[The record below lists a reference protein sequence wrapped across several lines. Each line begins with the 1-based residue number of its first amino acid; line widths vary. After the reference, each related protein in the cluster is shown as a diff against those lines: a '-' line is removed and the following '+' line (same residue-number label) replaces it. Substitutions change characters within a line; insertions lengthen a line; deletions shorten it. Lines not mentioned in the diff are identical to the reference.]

1 MTDVTRDEQAG
12 RVGTEGARNDKRAA
26 VERRAPDLTFLL
38 SHAGHVLAT
47 ELTARLAEIDLSPRG
62 QCVLVHA
69 LEGEMTQI
77 QLAELSALDKT
88 TMVLTVDELEKK
100 GLAERR
106 PSPTDRRARIIAVTD
121 DGYAKALDGRHVV
134 DDVHNDVLRAIPE
147 DEREAFVRNLE
158 LLVADRLATPME
170 VGRPVR
176 RGGHTGSQ
184 N

>member
-1 MTDVTRDEQAG
+1 MATEKQAG
-12 RVGTEGARNDKRAA
+12 AKTGRQSEKRAA

-47 ELTARLAEIDLSPRG
+47 ELTARLAEIELTPRG

-69 LEGEMTQI
+69 LDGEMTQI
-77 QLAELSALDKT
+77 QLAEASALDKT
-88 TMVLTVDELEKK
+88 TMVLTVDDLEKK
-100 GLAERR
+100 GLAERQ

-121 DGYAKALDGRHVV
+121 DGHAKAIQGREVV
-134 DDVHNDVLRAIPE
+134 DAVHNDVLAAIPAG
-147 DEREAFVRNLE
+147 EREAFVRNLE
-158 LLVADRLATPME
+158 LLVADRLSTPVE
-170 VGRPVR
+170 AGRPVR

>member
-1 MTDVTRDEQAG
+1 MVTEPHS
-12 RVGTEGARNDKRAA
+12 EKRAA
-26 VERRAPDLTFLL
+26 VERRAPDLTFLF

-47 ELTARLAEIDLSPRG
+47 ELTARLGEIDLSPRG

-69 LEGEMTQI
+69 LDGEMTQI
-77 QLAELSALDKT
+77 QLAEASALDKT

-100 GLAERR
+100 GFAERR
-106 PSPTDRRARIIAVTD
+106 PSPTDRRARIISVTD
-121 DGYAKALDGRHVV
+121 DGHAKAVEGRHVV
-134 DDVHNDVLRAIPE
+134 DAVHNDVLAAIPE

-158 LLVADRLATPME
+158 LLVHGRLSTPVE
-170 VGRPVR
+170 AGRPVR

>member
-1 MTDVTRDEQAG
+1 MATKAKTTTHNA
-12 RVGTEGARNDKRAA
+12 KRAA
-26 VERRAPDLTFLL
+26 AERRAPDLTFLL

-47 ELTARLAEIDLSPRG
+47 ELTARLAEVDLSPRG

-77 QLAELSALDKT
+77 QLAEISALDKT
-88 TMVLTVDELEKK
+88 TMVLTVDDLEKK

-121 DGYAKALDGRHVV
+121 EGHAKAIEGRKVV
-134 DDVHNDVLRAIPE
+134 DAVHNDVLAAIPA

-158 LLVADRLATPME
+158 LLVGGRLSTPVE
-170 VGRPVR
+170 AGRPVR

>member
-1 MTDVTRDEQAG
+1 MTSQP
-12 RVGTEGARNDKRAA
+12 GTQTDKRAA
-26 VERRAPDLTFLL
+26 VERRAPDLTFLF

-47 ELTARLAEIDLSPRG
+47 ELTARLAEVDLTPRG

-69 LEGEMTQI
+69 LDGEMTQI
-77 QLAELSALDKT
+77 QLAEVSALDKT
-88 TMVLTVDELEKK
+88 TMVLTVDDLEKK

-121 DGYAKALDGRHVV
+121 EGYEKALEGRRVV
-134 DDVHNDVLRAIPE
+134 DEVHDDVLGAIPE

-158 LLVADRLATPME
+158 RLVAGRLSTPVE
-170 VGRPVR
+170 AGRPVR